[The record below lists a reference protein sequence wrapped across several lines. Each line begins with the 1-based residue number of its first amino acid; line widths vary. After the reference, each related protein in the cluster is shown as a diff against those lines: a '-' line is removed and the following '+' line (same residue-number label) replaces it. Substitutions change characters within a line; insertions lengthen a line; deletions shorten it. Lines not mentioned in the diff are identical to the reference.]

1 MKKESHTL
9 IEVNQFFIKEKDR
22 PNFNVYPYCN
32 MIMNNNYVICES
44 KIFYLY
50 NDKALGDGILD
61 MEELSE
67 IQDAEVLR
75 DKCRRGSLR
84 SSR

>member
-1 MKKESHTL
+1 M
-9 IEVNQFFIKEKDR
+9 IELNYFSIKERDR
-22 PNFNVYPYCN
+22 PNFNHQPFSN
-32 MIMNNNYVICES
+32 AMIVSNLYVISES

-75 DKCRRGSLR
+75 DKCRRGSLW